1 MLALIVNTIVILR
14 LLVQFYSFFW
24 VSM

>member
-1 MLALIVNTIVILR
+1 MLALIVNTIVILK

-24 VSM
+24 MSM